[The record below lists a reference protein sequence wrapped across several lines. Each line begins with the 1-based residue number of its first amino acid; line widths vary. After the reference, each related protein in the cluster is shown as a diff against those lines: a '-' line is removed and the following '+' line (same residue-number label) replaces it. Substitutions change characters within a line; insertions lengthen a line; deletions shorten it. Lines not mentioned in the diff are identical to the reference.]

1 MGLPR
6 TVTCQRHWTGKQG
19 RPLPAFTPISLARED
34 SKGRNTQKEGTGETV
49 GLSGTQAESL
59 ALEITVWLHRRH
71 GDRESA
77 AGQDSINW
85 TTF

>member
-34 SKGRNTQKEGTGETV
+34 SKGRNTQKEGIGETV

-59 ALEITVWLHRRH
+59 ALEITV
-71 GDRESA
+71 GFIVDMGTGSQQ
-77 AGQDSINW
+77 QDK
-85 TTF
+85 TA